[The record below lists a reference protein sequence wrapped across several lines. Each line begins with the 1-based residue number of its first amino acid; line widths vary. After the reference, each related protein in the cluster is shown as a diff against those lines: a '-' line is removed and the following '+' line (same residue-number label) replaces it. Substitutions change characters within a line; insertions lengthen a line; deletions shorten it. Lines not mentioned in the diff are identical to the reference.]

1 VEEKAGAD
9 DAGAKALEEEA
20 TGWVGDAGSREA
32 DANAQFNLGRM
43 YENGDGVPRIR
54 IKESGGGRSD
64 AWKKKH
70 YKEAVKYYRMAANQ
84 GHAEAQLSLGR
95 IYSSGDGVSQDGKE
109 AVKWYHKA
117 ADQGIARAKYE
128 LGIMYE
134 FGEGVPEDDTKAS
147 WWYSEAAEEYRKAAE
162 QGDADAQDS
171 LGSLYANGDG
181 VPHDYKEAVKW
192 FRLAADQGDDDGQ
205 YNLGQMYYQGK
216 GVPQDYVQAY
226 VWYSL
231 ADAKLAKNNTA
242 KEMTPDQIA
251 RAQEL
256 SKELYK
262 KINAA
267 K

>member
-1 VEEKAGAD
+1 MAY
-9 DAGAKALEEEA
+9 
-20 TGWVGDAGSREA
+20 GD
-32 DANAQFNLGRM
+32 
-43 YENGDGVPRIR
+43 GDGVP
-54 IKESGGGRSD
+54 KD
-64 AWKKKH
+64 
-70 YKEAVKYYRMAANQ
+70 YKEAVR
-84 GHAEAQLSLGR
+84 
-95 IYSSGDGVSQDGKE
+95 
-109 AVKWYHKA
+109 W
-117 ADQGIARAKYE
+117 
-128 LGIMYE
+128 
-134 FGEGVPEDDTKAS
+134 
-147 WWYSEAAEEYRKAAE
+147 YRKAAE

-192 FRLAADQGDDDGQ
+192 FRLAADQGDDDGL
-205 YNLGQMYYQGK
+205 YNLGQTYYQGK
-216 GVPQDYVQAY
+216 AVPQDYVQAY
-226 VWYSL
+226 GWYSL